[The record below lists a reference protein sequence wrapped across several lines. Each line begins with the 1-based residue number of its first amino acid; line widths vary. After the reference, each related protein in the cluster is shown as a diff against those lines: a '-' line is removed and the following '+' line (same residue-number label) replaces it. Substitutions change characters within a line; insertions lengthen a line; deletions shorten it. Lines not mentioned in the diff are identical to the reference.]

1 MRTPFHFLY
10 QAVSNAHN
18 TLRLVGELLVVRD
31 EDNRL
36 ALGVQALEQLH
47 DLHAGARIERAG
59 GLVGQDD
66 LRLAH
71 QRTGD
76 GHALLLASGQLVRQV
91 VLAPFETHE
100 RELLAGTGVGL
111 FQAYPGIAQRQ
122 LHVLERRE
130 LAQQIKALEHEPYLF
145 VADGG

>member
-1 MRTPFHFLY
+1 MRDHEDGGSP
-10 QAVSNAHN
+10 
-18 TLRLVGELLVVRD
+18 LVEVRK
-31 EDNRL
+31 RF
-36 ALGVQALEQLH
+36 EQL
-47 DLHAGARIERAG
+47 ARRFRIERAG